1 MSRRL
6 RRTLILAG
14 VLVALL
20 LLAIPYLR
28 ATKGTAS
35 GGGQQ
40 APAFVT
46 TDLSGRPVVLR
57 AYRGR
62 TVVLNFWA
70 SWCVPCRSEFP
81 VLRQMA
87 AQHPD
92 VVLLGVVFQDLDG
105 PARTFLQAQ
114 GATWPG
120 IRDPKG
126 QIANAY
132 DVHNKPGIPVSILID
147 AAGRIVERHYGPLV
161 DQAAADAFVSRA
173 VPAGK

>member
-28 ATKGTAS
+28 STKGTVS
-35 GGGQQ
+35 GQQ
-40 APAFVT
+40 APLFAS
-46 TDLSGRPVVLR
+46 TDLGGHPIVLS
-57 AYRGR
+57 AYRGHR
-62 TVVLNFWA
+62 VVLNFW
-70 SWCVPCRSEFP
+70 SSTCVPCRSEFP
-81 VLRQMA
+81 VLRQMLA
-87 AQHPD
+87 RHPD
-92 VVLLGVVFQDLDG
+92 VVLLGVVFQDFDG
-105 PARTFLQAQ
+105 PARTFMQGE

-120 IRDPKG
+120 VRDPKG

-147 AAGRIVERHYGPLV
+147 PAGRIVERQYGPLV
-161 DQAAADAFVSRA
+161 DQASADAFVNRA
-173 VPAGK
+173 APTSS